1 MADVWLT
8 FSVSA
13 GTPSIPNNTTPVTVT
28 VYANWR
34 YGYYNKNNKSGTL
47 TIDGTAYSFASPFN
61 TGVSS
66 SGSSA
71 LATKTKTVAHNPDG
85 KKTVSISASYVTGVV
100 GTVSASTSK
109 TLTTIP
115 RVSDIEIDLDTI
127 PADGTSLVIAT
138 ATKKATSFTD
148 VLTVTL
154 GDYSQEV
161 ESGVAF
167 SIPETWNNAI
177 SGTSAKATVEVET
190 FSGDDSIGT
199 KTVELTITVPDSVVP
214 IITGIDVSEAVAKVT
229 EAFGNIYVQNL
240 SQLNISINAS
250 GVYGSTIRSY
260 STSFNGVSYIAQAFT
275 SNVILGFGDLV
286 IKTTVVDSRGRTA
299 TYEKTVTIAE
309 YSVPVITAM
318 RYINCD
324 AEGTENANGEYTKVI
339 ISYKVS
345 SVNGLN
351 TKSMKLK
358 YKATSEAT
366 FIERA
371 LTLND
376 WEGTVETIVS
386 GTSPSTTYEY
396 IAEISDKISTPN
408 GTRITTGVTVLSR
421 LAGGKGITLFGEAE
435 EEGFVIKGDEPMKFI
450 SDVALAGT
458 RQHLNYI
465 GVNPIASTEE
475 DTPANWAALG
485 TGHAYISGNGKL
497 KNQPAQYG
505 VLESV
510 IVGSIA
516 FQTFNSY
523 TTGSVGTKWTRSG
536 KTGWNVWVKSL
547 DETNGI
553 QMKKLWENASPTSS
567 FGAQTINLDLSEYD
581 EIEVLAKWGKA
592 SAKASIVDKA
602 IRGGFGVL
610 FRIENTSVYR
620 EFEFNDTGVIFNAG
634 NYKSS
639 ATNSSVVNNDYVIPV
654 VIYGIKGVQ

>member
-34 YGYYNKNNKSGTL
+34 YGYYNKKNKSGTL

-71 LATKTKTVAHNPDG
+71 LATKTKTVTHNPDG

-177 SGTSAKATVEVET
+177 SGTSAKATVKVET
-190 FSGDDSIGT
+190 FNGDDSIGT

-214 IITGIDVSEAVAKVT
+214 IITGIDVGEAVAKVT

-275 SNVILGFGDLV
+275 SNVILGLGDLV

-299 TYEKTVTIAE
+299 TYEKSVNIVE
-309 YSVPVITAM
+309 YSAPVITAM
-318 RYINCD
+318 RYIHCD
-324 AEGTENANGEYTKVI
+324 ADGTENANGEYTKVVI
-339 ISYKVS
+339 NYKVS

-358 YKATSEAT
+358 HKATSEAT

-408 GTRITTGVTVLSR
+408 GTRITTGVVVLSR
-421 LAGGKGITLFGEAE
+421 KAGGTGVTIGGEAE
-435 EEGFVIKGDEPMKFI
+435 RDGFVVANGWDALFTGDLFI
-450 SDVALAGT
+450 ELD
-458 RQHLNYI
+458 
-465 GVNPIASTEE
+465 
-475 DTPANWAALG
+475 
-485 TGHAYISGNGKL
+485 
-497 KNQPAQYG
+497 
-505 VLESV
+505 
-510 IVGSIA
+510 
-516 FQTFNSY
+516 
-523 TTGSVGTKWTRSG
+523 
-536 KTGWNVWVKSL
+536 
-547 DETNGI
+547 DETLA
-553 QMKKLWENASPTSS
+553 LWEEVFGTS
-567 FGAQTINLDLSEYD
+567 
-581 EIEVLAKWGKA
+581 
-592 SAKASIVDKA
+592 
-602 IRGGFGVL
+602 GGGS
-610 FRIENTSVYR
+610 TS
-620 EFEFNDTGVIFNAG
+620 T
-634 NYKSS
+634 
-639 ATNSSVVNNDYVIPV
+639 
-654 VIYGIKGVQ
+654 